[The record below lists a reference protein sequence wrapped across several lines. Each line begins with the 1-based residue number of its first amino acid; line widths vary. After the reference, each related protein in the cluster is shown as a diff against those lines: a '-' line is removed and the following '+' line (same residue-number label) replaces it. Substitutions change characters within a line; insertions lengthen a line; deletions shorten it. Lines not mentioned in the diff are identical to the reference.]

1 MIALRRRRLA
11 AVALCLLP
19 AACTSP
25 DPKLYTI
32 AAVAGATERG
42 APKTVLVQQVAVARY
57 LDRTHIVRSSQA
69 YRVDVM
75 SNDWWSETP
84 AEMISRVLAQEL
96 QERLP
101 TTVVFRSS
109 SLLALTP
116 DATVDVSIDQLDE
129 DAGGQ
134 VILRGLAGV
143 TFKKHSEP
151 VARPVR
157 FSVTPPSPGTSGEVA
172 AASAAVGQLAD
183 TLARMLAQ
191 GPGR

>member
-1 MIALRRRRLA
+1 MTMLRRRRLA
-11 AVALCLLP
+11 AAALCLLP
-19 AACTSP
+19 AACSSA

-32 AAVAGATERG
+32 AAVSGATEHG
-42 APKTVLVQQVAVARY
+42 TPKTVLVQQVAIARY
-57 LDRTHIVRSSQA
+57 LDRTHIVRSSQD

-84 AEMISRVLAQEL
+84 GEMVSRVLAQEL

-101 TTVVFRSS
+101 GTVVFRSNS
-109 SLLALTP
+109 PLTLTP

-129 DAGGQ
+129 DAAGQ
-134 VILRGLAGV
+134 VVLRGLAGV

-157 FSVTPPSPGTSGEVA
+157 FSVTPPAAGTSGEVA
-172 AASAAVGQLAD
+172 AISTAVGQLAD
-183 TLARMLAQ
+183 TLAVMLAQ
-191 GPGR
+191 GPRR